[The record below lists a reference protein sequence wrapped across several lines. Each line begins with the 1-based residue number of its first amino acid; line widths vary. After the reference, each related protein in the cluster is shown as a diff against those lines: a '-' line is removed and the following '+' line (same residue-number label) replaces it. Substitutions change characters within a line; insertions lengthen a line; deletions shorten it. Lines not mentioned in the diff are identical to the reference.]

1 MKISMPKF
9 KHVETSKLKFF
20 YFFRFL
26 GDGATYAFLPIF
38 YMFVYPGD
46 SPKEILYK
54 SILVAVQPA
63 MAILSN
69 FTIGKISGNE
79 KRNLLI
85 IKIMLPIEM
94 ALISSIGFVSF
105 SFTLLLIFSCLAY
118 FMDMACFSLMDSM
131 AGDILAIEGGKYMWV
146 RLTGSFSYMLMNFL
160 IGFIIASINSQNVII
175 GYSYGFLCMLPAYL
189 IGYVSLFYINPYNID
204 DYKEVSFTE
213 EDKDVS
219 QYGYNELFKN
229 KDFVLYLLFI
239 GLIIGLTCIVDNTYS
254 DYYSSVI
261 QGGTMNKDPIK
272 LSTSSFP
279 MYITEIVVSIIAF
292 PLIKPKGF
300 KAFMLL
306 SGGFLVIRCALLGSF
321 SYFGT
326 STIPYGLFV
335 ASNSLRGFTYAIY
348 VTANIPIL
356 QNILGIKLKTKGIFM
371 INLFY
376 NSVNLIGQLTYN
388 SIILGFKN
396 LGLGSGHYMNF
407 YIIGILGLLSLIL
420 IPFININKLKSE
432 EVIKK

>member
-1 MKISMPKF
+1 MPKF
-9 KHVETSKLKFF
+9 KHIETSKLKLF

-46 SPKEILYK
+46 SPREILYK

-69 FTIGKISGNE
+69 FVIGKISGNE
-79 KRNLLI
+79 KRNLTI
-85 IKIMLPIEM
+85 IKIMLPIEI

-105 SFTLLLIFSCLAY
+105 SFALLLIFSCLAY
-118 FMDMACFSLMDSM
+118 FMDMACFSLMDST
-131 AGDILAIEGGKYMWV
+131 AGDVLAIEGGKYMWV
-146 RLTGSFSYMLMNFL
+146 RLTGSFAYMVMNFL
-160 IGFIIASINSQNVII
+160 IGFIVASINSKNVII
-175 GYSYGFLCMLPAYL
+175 GYSYGFLCMLPAYIL
-189 IGYVSLFYINPYNID
+189 GYVSLFYIQPYNID
-204 DYKEVSFTE
+204 EYKEDNFNNE
-213 EDKDVS
+213 EKDVS
-219 QYGYNELFKN
+219 QCTYNELFKN

-239 GLIIGLTCIVDNTYS
+239 GLIIGLTCIIDNTYS

-292 PLIKPKGF
+292 PLIKPKGY
-300 KAFMLL
+300 KALMLL
-306 SGGFLVIRCALLGSF
+306 SGSFLVIRGILLGTF

-326 STIPYGLFV
+326 DVIPYGLFV
-335 ASNSLRGFTYAIY
+335 TSNSLRGFTYAVY

-356 QNILGIKLKTKGIFM
+356 QNILGIKLKTKAIFM
-371 INLFY
+371 VNLFY
-376 NSVNLIGQLTYN
+376 NSINLIGQLTYN
-388 SIILGFKN
+388 SIIVGFKN
-396 LGLGSGHYMNF
+396 IGLGSGHYMNF
-407 YIIGILGLLSLIL
+407 YIIAILGFLSLFL
-420 IPFININKLKSE
+420 LPFIKVNTTKSE
-432 EVIKK
+432 EVTKK